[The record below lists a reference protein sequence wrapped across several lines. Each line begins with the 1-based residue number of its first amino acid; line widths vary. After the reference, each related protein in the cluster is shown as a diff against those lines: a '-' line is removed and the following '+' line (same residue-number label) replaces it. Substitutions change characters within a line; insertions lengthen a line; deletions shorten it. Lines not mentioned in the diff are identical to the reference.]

1 MDNVCIYV
9 YMERLIKKHFHFFF
23 FFYQYSPFCNL
34 NNLFI
39 NNDTVTIIICIQI
52 FTNIVF
58 LLIANQ

>member
-9 YMERLIKKHFHFFF
+9 YMERLIKKHFL

-58 LLIANQ
+58 LLIAYQ